1 MQLIKTGKLRCIAA
15 GTTTRIPQRP
25 DVPTVAE
32 QGFPGFELTQWYG
45 LLAASSLPQAAVDKL
60 AAAAAAAVKQPGAT
74 EKLSADAA
82 LAVGG
87 TPAEFAKFI
96 AAEQQRW
103 KVVIARAKIKPD

>member
-1 MQLIKTGKLRCIAA
+1 M
-15 GTTTRIPQRP
+15 
-25 DVPTVAE
+25 
-32 QGFPGFELTQWYG
+32 TQWYG
-45 LLAASSLPQAAVDKL
+45 LLAPSTLPQAAVDKL
-60 AAAAAAAVKQPGAT
+60 AVAAAAAVKQPGAT

-82 LAVGG
+82 IAVGG